1 MDILKN
7 KKGFTLVELLAVI
20 VILAVIIVIAS
31 SSVGGLMTEAR
42 KNALAIEGNELVNAA
57 KNAYQLAI
65 LNGEVGS
72 GDACFSLEYLYKKD
86 YFSKG
91 SDNKYKGS
99 ALVQKNA
106 DGIVKYSF
114 WITNG
119 SYVVAGESGAT
130 GKNGVSGDD
139 VNVFC
144 GADNEAA
151 LNNNNI
157 TYFKAGATTTPGA

>member
-31 SSVGGLMTEAR
+31 SSVGGLMTDAR

-65 LNGEVGS
+65 LNGDVQTQ
-72 GDACFSLEYLYKKD
+72 DACFSLEYLYKKD

-91 SDNKYKGS
+91 RTNNYTGSVLVYREDN
-99 ALVQKNA
+99 
-106 DGIVKYSF
+106 IVKYSF
-114 WITNG
+114 WISNG
-119 SYVVAGESGAT
+119 SYVVAGVSGAT
-130 GKNGVSGDD
+130 GKNGVSGATASET
-139 VNVFC
+139 C
-144 GADNEAA
+144 GKDASDTTIKKFDEAS
-151 LNNNNI
+151 L
-157 TYFKAGATTTPGA
+157 TTGA